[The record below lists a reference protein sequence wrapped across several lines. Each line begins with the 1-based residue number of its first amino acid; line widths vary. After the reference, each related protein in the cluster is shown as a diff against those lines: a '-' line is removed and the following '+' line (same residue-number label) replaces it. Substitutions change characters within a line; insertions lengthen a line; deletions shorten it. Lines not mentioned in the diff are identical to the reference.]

1 MPKLTKRLVETVE
14 PGPSPIFVWEA
25 ETPGFGLKVLPSG
38 QRRYVAKYRVGGGRS
53 ARQRWYMIGS
63 HGTLTCDQAREI
75 ARDVLSLA
83 AKGGD
88 PQGTRVGVRDAATVR
103 DLWSRYQEEHLPR
116 KKPKSAHHDQQ
127 LWRLYIE
134 PALASHRLSD
144 VSRADIAALHQK
156 LAARPYQANRLLAL
170 LSKMFNLA
178 EGWGMRPDASNPCRH
193 VEKFR
198 ERSRERYLNADEIA
212 RLAKALDDGVRV
224 QTLTPYMAA
233 AVRLLLLTGARLNEV
248 LTARWEWV
256 DWERRL
262 IALPDSK
269 TGAKPLYLSAT
280 AIEILRDLQS
290 LPTSEASPFIL
301 RGRSAD
307 RPLVNL
313 AKPWN
318 RICEMA
324 ELEGVRLHDL
334 RHTAASV
341 AVGQGVSLPIIGRLL
356 GHSQASTTQRYAHVD
371 ADPALAAADR
381 VGEMIGG
388 AMGRRSG
395 E

>member
-1 MPKLTKRLVETVE
+1 MPKLTKRLVEALE
-14 PGPSPIFVWEA
+14 PGLKPVFLWEA

-75 ARDVLSLA
+75 ARDILSLA

-88 PQGTRVGVRDAATVR
+88 PQGTRIDVRGAATVA
-103 DLWSRYQEEHLPR
+103 DLWARYRDEHLPR
-116 KKPKSAHHDQQ
+116 KKPKSAHHDEQ

-134 PALASHRLSD
+134 EALASHRLPD
-144 VSRADIAALHQK
+144 VSRADIADLHQK

-178 EGWGMRPDASNPCRH
+178 EGWGMRPDGSNPCRH
-193 VEKFR
+193 VQKFK
-198 ERSRERYLNADEIA
+198 EQSRERYLSADEIG
-212 RLAKALDDGVRV
+212 RLGKALDDGLKAQVI
-224 QTLTPYMAA
+224 TPYMAA
-233 AVRLLLLTGARLNEV
+233 ALRLLLLTGARLNEI
-248 LTARWEWV
+248 LTARWEWI
-256 DWERRL
+256 DWDRRVL
-262 IALPDSK
+262 ALPNSK
-269 TGAKPLYLSAT
+269 TGAKPVFLSAT
-280 AIEILRDLQS
+280 TIEILRELQS
-290 LPTSEASPFIL
+290 LPTSDASPFII

-313 AKPWN
+313 AKPWK
-318 RICEMA
+318 RICEMT

-334 RHTAASV
+334 RHTAASI

-371 ADPALAAADR
+371 ADPALAAVDR
-381 VGEMIGG
+381 LGEMIGG
-388 AMGRRSG
+388 AMGRHSG
-395 E
+395 K